1 MTNKCECISNNRPEK
16 GGTEK
21 SVYREFPVSFNYQDK
36 QGVLIDP
43 CIADII
49 QELWDAGVE
58 TAGSCCGHNGSFDFP
73 FDFPSV
79 IISNKNQKER
89 AKKVVG
95 DRMTV
100 WYWDLLEQKEVLS
113 KQSS

>member
-1 MTNKCECISNNRPEK
+1 MKKSKCNCISNNRPDK

-21 SVYREFPVSFNYQDK
+21 SVYMEFPKSFNYEDK

-49 QELWDAGVE
+49 QELWDNGVE
-58 TAGSCCGHNGSFDFP
+58 TGGSCCGHNGSLMNPP

-79 IISNKNQKER
+79 IISNTNQKELS
-89 AKKVVG
+89 KTIVG

-100 WYWDLLEQKEVLS
+100 WYWDLLEHK
-113 KQSS
+113 